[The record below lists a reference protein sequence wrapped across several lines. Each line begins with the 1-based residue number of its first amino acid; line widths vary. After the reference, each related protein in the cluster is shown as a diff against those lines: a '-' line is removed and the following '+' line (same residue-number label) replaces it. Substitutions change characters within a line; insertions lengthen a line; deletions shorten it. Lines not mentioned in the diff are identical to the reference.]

1 MMRDPAIHVFKCF
14 QEFRC
19 GLRFAVQ
26 NVVSKRSHQE
36 KRMSSDGNISKQV
49 IHDKLESQIKTAE
62 AKLQTLKAQAET
74 AKANVEIKAIG
85 ALLPETKAIRQ
96 KLQELK
102 KSGGDRWEQA
112 KGDLEG
118 RIADFEKSVKRIE
131 SKAS

>member
-1 MMRDPAIHVFKCF
+1 MAN
-14 QEFRC
+14 E
-19 GLRFAVQ
+19 A
-26 NVVSKRSHQE
+26 
-36 KRMSSDGNISKQV
+36 NIPKQA

-102 KSGGDRWEQA
+102 KSGSDRWEQA

-118 RIADFEKSVKRIE
+118 RIAEFEKSVKRIE